1 MSELLPH
8 IKRVIY
14 LEGDTIAF
22 NNLTEMMNLE
32 MNNNFILGFADNS
45 YKMTEEFGVKIYK
58 YVTSGVLLIDLD
70 KIRKEKI
77 VDKFLDFM
85 DKNKNKLE

>member
-1 MSELLPH
+1 
-8 IKRVIY
+8 
-14 LEGDTIAF
+14 
-22 NNLTEMMNLE
+22 
-32 MNNNFILGFADNS
+32 
-45 YKMTEEFGVKIYK
+45 MTEEFGVKTYK